1 MNEIDTQ
8 YEVLK
13 MSQQDY
19 KSSVTN
25 RGESL
30 KSDSSFDGVNNTN
43 DGPMRGRYFRQVTN
57 EEPVFLP
64 IDQSEA
70 KNKDGHK

>member
-43 DGPMRGRYFRQVTN
+43 DGPMRGQYFRQVTN
-57 EEPVFLP
+57 EEPGIKRDTSKILVEN
-64 IDQSEA
+64 I
-70 KNKDGHK
+70 N